1 MASLN
6 EKELVQRVLSGEIG
20 AFQEMYLAY
29 RKPLIRACYYF
40 LGQDP
45 EVEDVVQETYL
56 KALKYLPR
64 FRHDCSL
71 GTWLNHIAANLCRD
85 LLEKR
90 KKSMPVSVD
99 YFLNTPSRPRG
110 KGYPPEAL
118 TAIREEIQ
126 ALDGRDRELLTLRE
140 LDGVSY
146 EAIAHQLKIP
156 LGSVT
161 SGLYRA
167 RQKLIERVR
176 LRFPDGWKDESS

>member
-1 MASLN
+1 MPSAN
-6 EKELVQRVLSGEIG
+6 EKELVQRVLAGDAT

-56 KALKYLPR
+56 KALKYLPN

-71 GTWLNHIAANLCRD
+71 STWLNHIAANLCRD

-90 KKSMPVSVD
+90 KKSMPVSLD
-99 YFLNTPSRPRG
+99 YFLNTPSKTQG
-110 KGYPPEAL
+110 KGYPPEAID
-118 TAIREEIQ
+118 AIHEEIKN
-126 ALDGRDRELLTLRE
+126 LDGRERDLLTLRE
-140 LDGVSY
+140 IEGASY
-146 EAIAHQLKIP
+146 EAIAYKLKIP

-176 LRFPDGWKDESS
+176 SRFPNGWKDAP

>member
-1 MASLN
+1 VPSAN
-6 EKELVQRVLSGEIG
+6 EKELVQRVLAGDAT

-56 KALKYLPR
+56 KALKYLPN

-71 GTWLNHIAANLCRD
+71 STWLNHIAANLCRD

-90 KKSMPVSVD
+90 KKSMPVSLD
-99 YFLNTPSRPRG
+99 YFLNTPSKTQG
-110 KGYPPEAL
+110 KGYPPEAID
-118 TAIREEIQ
+118 AIHEEIKN
-126 ALDGRDRELLTLRE
+126 LDGRERDLLTLRE
-140 LDGVSY
+140 IEGASY
-146 EAIAHQLKIP
+146 EAIAYKLKIP

-176 LRFPDGWKDESS
+176 SRFPNGWKDAP

>member
-1 MASLN
+1 MASTS
-6 EKELVQRVLSGEIG
+6 EKELVQRVLAGDAA
-20 AFQEMYLAY
+20 AFREMYLTY

-56 KALKYLPR
+56 KALKYLPH

-90 KKSMPVSVD
+90 KKSLPVSTD
-99 YFLNTPSRPRG
+99 YFLHTPSRQG
-110 KGYPPEAL
+110 EKGYPPEAL
-118 TAIREEIQ
+118 QAIREEIQ
-126 ALDGRDRELLTLRE
+126 ALEGRDRDLLSLRE
-140 LDGVSY
+140 LEGASY
-146 EAIAHQLKIP
+146 EVIAHKLRIP

-176 LRFPDGWKDESS
+176 RRFPDGWKDQP

>member
-1 MASLN
+1 MASTS
-6 EKELVQRVLSGEIG
+6 EKELVQRVLDGDAT
-20 AFQEMYLAY
+20 AFREMYLTY

-45 EVEDVVQETYL
+45 EVEDVVQEAFL
-56 KALKYLPR
+56 KALKYLPH

-90 KKSMPVSVD
+90 KKSLPVSVD
-99 YFLNTPSRPRG
+99 YFAHTPSRPIGR
-110 KGYPPEAL
+110 GYPPEAL
-118 TAIREEIQ
+118 EAIREEIK
-126 ALDGRDRELLTLRE
+126 ALDGRDRDLLTLRE
-140 LDGVSY
+140 LEGASY
-146 EAIAHQLKIP
+146 ETIAHKLRIP

-167 RQKLIERVR
+167 RQRLIERVR
-176 LRFPDGWKDESS
+176 SRFPDGWKEAP